1 MSSLNTALKIFKK
14 LLDKG
19 QIDRESDG
27 DLFLEYRNGEVR
39 SALAQMEEEFDF
51 RIVEAS
57 STLYL
62 VPDSGNNL
70 LGFVSK
76 DLREWVASDAR
87 LPDSYLLCYISMYIF
102 YLFYGG
108 HNRNPK
114 QREYL
119 KISKLSEELDL
130 RFSAALADPDE
141 TSGLEERYGLNFIKV
156 AELWESKQD
165 FEDKARRT
173 KTGTILN
180 ACRLLERQN
189 LIRLVDNDREI
200 RCTRKLDD
208 LMLNYYLSDS
218 RIDEI
223 HSIFEGGSQTDAQN

>member
-1 MSSLNTALKIFKK
+1 MNPLNTALSIFKK
-14 LLDKG
+14 LLDRG
-19 QIDRESDG
+19 QIDRENDG
-27 DLFLEYRNGEVR
+27 DLFLEFRNGEVR
-39 SALAQMEEEFDF
+39 SALAQLEEELDF
-51 RIVEAS
+51 KIVEAS
-57 STLYL
+57 NTLYL
-62 VPDSGNNL
+62 VPDGSNSL

-87 LPDSYLLCYISMYIF
+87 LLDSYLLCYISMFIF

-119 KISKLSEELDL
+119 RISKLSEELDL
-130 RFSAALADPDE
+130 RFARALADNE
-141 TSGLEERYGLNFIKV
+141 GTAGLEERYGLNFIRM

-165 FEDKARRT
+165 FEEKARKT

-180 ACRLLERQN
+180 TCRLLERQN
-189 LIRLVDNDREI
+189 LLRLVDNEREI

-218 RIDEI
+218 RVEEI
-223 HSIFEGGSQTDAQN
+223 HSLFEGGGKPDAQN